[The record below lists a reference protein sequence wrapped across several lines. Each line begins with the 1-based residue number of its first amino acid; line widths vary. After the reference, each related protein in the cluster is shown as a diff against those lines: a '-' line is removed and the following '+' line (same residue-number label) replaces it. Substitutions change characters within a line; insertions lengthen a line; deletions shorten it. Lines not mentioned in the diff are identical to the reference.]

1 MINNN
6 VNENKENIDN
16 NIQINNKSV
25 KIEYRHRNSLIKM
38 IKENTNKKELLKY
51 KEQIIDLLRD
61 YMGYIL
67 SNQNKDNI
75 FTLNE
80 LSKLLKYRRIRR
92 ELSKIIY
99 QKKFEK
105 NIEHELSEETFELL
119 YQSIFFALN
128 NLNDNKNEYKTL
140 KRIIQSLFYYFHKR
154 KKGMGKIYLYQKF
167 IENNDKFF
175 FKRNSEFWE
184 YYYKMEKIENE
195 ENNDYN
201 YDENGLINKIK
212 NQMFLLDVDEKV
224 FNIFE

>member
-1 MINNN
+1 MIKNND
-6 VNENKENIDN
+6 NENKENIDN

-184 YYYKMEKIENE
+184 YYHKTEKIENE